1 MTEAAVVATPS
12 ANRERVGFSLNRVG
26 VIGVNTLTEAIRQK
40 VFIFLLLV
48 GLVFI
53 GSAIFFSQ
61 YSLGE
66 QEQLKVIKDTC
77 LGIISVISTLIAI
90 VGTAQLLPSEVENR
104 TIYTI
109 LAKPVRRFEFLLGKF
124 YGSVLLLVLSMVAMS
139 LMFGAVLWIKEQS
152 MIRELSQTYLGE
164 THAAAEQ
171 ANQQIQQVR
180 VAVLDVNL
188 VKAIMA
194 DLVKAILVVAV
205 TLLVSTFSTSL
216 VFNVAVP
223 FMIYMAGMLRGTA
236 VEMWGTHRLAMAVL
250 AIVPDFGLFSLA
262 DDINLGNLV
271 PWAHVDQVIVY
282 GLART
287 VVIVVAAHLIFSRRE
302 I

>member
-1 MTEAAVVATPS
+1 
-12 ANRERVGFSLNRVG
+12 
-26 VIGVNTLTEAIRQK
+26 
-40 VFIFLLLV
+40 
-48 GLVFI
+48 
-53 GSAIFFSQ
+53 
-61 YSLGE
+61 
-66 QEQLKVIKDTC
+66 
-77 LGIISVISTLIAI
+77 
-90 VGTAQLLPSEVENR
+90 
-104 TIYTI
+104 
-109 LAKPVRRFEFLLGKF
+109 
-124 YGSVLLLVLSMVAMS
+124 
-139 LMFGAVLWIKEQS
+139 

-164 THAAAEQ
+164 TQAATEQ
-171 ANQQIQQVR
+171 ANQQIEQVR
-180 VAVLDVNL
+180 IAVLDVNM
-188 VKAIMA
+188 VKAVLT
-194 DLVKAILVVAV
+194 DLVKAMLVASV

-236 VEMWGTHRLAMAVL
+236 VEMWSSHRLAMAVL

-282 GLART
+282 GLARM